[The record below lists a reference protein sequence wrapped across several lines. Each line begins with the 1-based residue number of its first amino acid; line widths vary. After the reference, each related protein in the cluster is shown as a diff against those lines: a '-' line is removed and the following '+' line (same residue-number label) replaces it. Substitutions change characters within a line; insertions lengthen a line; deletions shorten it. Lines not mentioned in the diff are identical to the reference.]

1 MWYIYDAFCRVM
13 KIIYDIRSYMDRND
27 IEKMLRNRMY
37 WNVRVF
43 DFVPFV
49 LMDQNW
55 ANEY

>member
-37 WNVRVF
+37 WNVHVF

-49 LMDQNW
+49 LMDQN
-55 ANEY
+55 